1 MSLRTT
7 TIERTTKEVDI
18 KLSLN
23 LDGTGTSDINTSIPF
38 LDHLLVIFAKYSG
51 SDLQIVAQGDLQH
64 HIVEDI
70 AICLGLAINELL
82 EDKTGLTRY
91 SFEYIAMDD
100 SLARAVVDIG
110 GRPYFKLGLNL
121 DQALVEG
128 LAKENIEHFLETLA
142 LLAKITLHLEIL
154 YGKNDHHKIEAGFKA
169 LAQALRKAVAFDP
182 TLAGQIKSTKGVL

>member
-7 TIERTTKEVDI
+7 TIERKTKEVDI
-18 KLSLN
+18 KLSVN
-23 LDGTGTSDINTSIPF
+23 LDGTGISEINTSIPF
-38 LDHLLVIFAKYSG
+38 LDHLLVIFTQYSR

-70 AICLGLAINELL
+70 AICLGSAINALL

-110 GRPYFKLGLNL
+110 GRPYFRLDLNL

-128 LAKENIEHFLETLA
+128 LAKENIEHFLETFA

-169 LAQALRKAVAFDP
+169 LAQALRKAVTVDP
-182 TLAGQIKSTKGVL
+182 TLADQIKSTKGVL

>member
-1 MSLRTT
+1 MNLRAT

-23 LDGTGTSDINTSIPF
+23 LDGTGTSNINTSIPF

-91 SFEYIAMDD
+91 SFEYIVMDD

-121 DQALVEG
+121 DQAQVEG

-169 LAQALRKAVAFDP
+169 LAQALRKAVAIDP